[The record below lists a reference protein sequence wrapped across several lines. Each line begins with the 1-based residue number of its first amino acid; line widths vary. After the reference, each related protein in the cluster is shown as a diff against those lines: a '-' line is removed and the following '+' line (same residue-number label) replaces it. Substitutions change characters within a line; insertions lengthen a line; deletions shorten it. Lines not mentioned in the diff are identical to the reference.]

1 MSLLINKLKEF
12 IKANDGKL
20 EVSTKV
26 LYQLISEIGL
36 IEKGSEN
43 IQEASVKIFGGDVS
57 EINHEKNIKFNND
70 KVKEIHKILNGLT
83 CQKADFILSL
93 AKSSLKENSTV
104 QI

>member
-1 MSLLINKLKEF
+1 MKLL
-12 IKANDGKL
+12 A
-20 EVSTKV
+20 
-26 LYQLISEIGL
+26 
-36 IEKGSEN
+36 
-43 IQEASVKIFGGDVS
+43 
-57 EINHEKNIKFNND
+57 NIKFNND